1 LRFAGAGASLLMVAS
16 RNRPEGGLRT
26 SLGLGVMML
35 LALPS
40 EVGYQDLATL
50 LARQPAVNR
59 AQKTAFASTFGTIHE
74 APYNLPEPVGA
85 SIPIPPGYILAGLDA
100 SHADVT
106 ASLRE
111 RLLGAEG
118 AFSGNPYAGPVIDR
132 SRKGDYG
139 VASKDDRRVALKG
152 DRLKVRPPGEIAPDD
167 RNPAQGLA
175 VAQQQQSAPAHAP
188 TANIA
193 AVAPSEPV
201 SAPQMAQPQPEQDA
215 GRFSLASAG
224 DYRAAD
230 LASKPS
236 DVKNAY
242 PMLAPPREGDKDA
255 DESGGPED
263 ANEGGARSVT
273 GLGLAAKDIDPTV
286 RAARIYFGIDPM
298 GQRLG
303 TIEPWAPGEE
313 PKFETKDVA
322 ATNDANMK
330 LAALPP
336 DAWSP
341 DGQDGI
347 IDTPVERSELPPLP
361 SDPGVVFKDGA
372 NGGQTVARKGEVTG
386 IDQRPMSPAE
396 RLGLDETSR
405 PKSEKCLADAIYFEA
420 RGEHVRGQMAVAQ
433 VVLNRAFSGKYPNTV
448 CGVVY
453 QNAHRHLACQFT
465 FACDGIP
472 DVVREPDMWE
482 RAKTIAA
489 EMLDGKL
496 WLPEVGKATHYH
508 AYWVRPSWVR
518 EMTKMQKLGVHTF
531 YRPRKWGD
539 GEDAPEWGDPEA
551 TLESAKKLVEAAKK
565 L

>member
-1 LRFAGAGASLLMVAS
+1 MVAS

-50 LARQPAVNR
+50 LTRQPVVNR

-85 SIPIPPGYILAGLDA
+85 SIPVPPGYTLAGLD
-100 SHADVT
+100 HRDVDMT
-106 ASLRE
+106 GSLRE
-111 RLLGAEG
+111 RLLGGEG
-118 AFSGNPYAGPVIDR
+118 AFYANPYAGPVIDR

-139 VASKDDRRVALKG
+139 VARKDDRRVALKG
-152 DRLKVRPPGEIAPDD
+152 DRLKSRPQGEVAPDD
-167 RNPAQGLA
+167 GQPAQGPALAQQPRPAPPPVQERQADVA
-175 VAQQQQSAPAHAP
+175 VAS
-188 TANIA
+188 
-193 AVAPSEPV
+193 PSEP
-201 SAPQMAQPQPEQDA
+201 ATPPQLAEPRPEADT
-215 GRFSLASAG
+215 GRYSLASAG
-224 DYRAAD
+224 DYRAVD
-230 LASKPS
+230 LGSKPS
-236 DVKNAY
+236 DVKSAY
-242 PMLAPPREGDKDA
+242 PMLAPPRDGDKDA
-255 DESGGPED
+255 DRGVG
-263 ANEGGARSVT
+263 AEGASEADVQSIT
-273 GLGLAAKDIDPTV
+273 GLAPTDVDPSL
-286 RAARIYFGIDPM
+286 RAARIYFGSDPM

-303 TIEPWAPGEE
+303 TIVPWAPGEE
-313 PKFETKDVA
+313 PKFETKDVV
-322 ATNDANMK
+322 ATNEANMK
-330 LAALPP
+330 LAALPA

-341 DGQDGI
+341 GEHDAF
-347 IDTPVERSELPPLP
+347 IDPPVERASLPPLP
-361 SDPGVVFKDGA
+361 SDPGVVFKDGP

-386 IDQRPMSPAE
+386 VDQRPMSPAE

-433 VVLNRAFSGKYPNTV
+433 VVLNRAFSGKYPSTV

-508 AYWVRPSWVR
+508 AYWVRPGWVR
-518 EMTKMQKLGVHTF
+518 EMTKMHKLGVHTF